1 MYSNI
6 QDADEGTRRNLQL
19 EKRTHVF
26 SSAQLLEAISL
37 SRSRPRIPD
46 MGDFTGTRIWSHVYI
61 FLHLVSVNIPQL
73 LFGDQKVRENRS
85 NLWTSRRSFLP

>member
-1 MYSNI
+1 MCSNI
-6 QDADEGTRRNLQL
+6 QDADEGTQRNLQL

-26 SSAQLLEAISL
+26 SSAQLLEAVSL
-37 SRSRPRIPD
+37 SRPRPRIPD
-46 MGDFTGTRIWSHVYI
+46 MGVFTGIRIWSYAYI
-61 FLHLVSVNIPQL
+61 VLNLVSVNIPQL